1 MNYKHI
7 DLSHEMKDNMIVYPG
22 DPEFILKDVAKD
34 SDYSLFKISGSLHTG
49 THIDA
54 PYHYIKNGK
63 KVNELNLNTLT
74 GKASVLKTKDDV
86 FDRGIKIEDIEPY
99 KNKELE
105 EIKSMKNIESRDH
118 LEKIIILRTGWYK
131 HWGEEDY
138 FLKNPYISKQ
148 LAKFL
153 IENKICGI
161 AIDSCSVDKTG
172 ENKIHKKLLKNN
184 IWIVEN
190 LTKTDKLVKEKYDS
204 YFIPL
209 NISSEASYIRAFVK
223 N

>member
-131 HWGEEDY
+131 HWGEEGY

-153 IENKICGI
+153 I
-161 AIDSCSVDKTG
+161 

>member
-1 MNYKHI
+1 MNYKYI

-22 DPEFILKDVAKD
+22 DPEFILKDIAKD
-34 SDYSLFKISGSLHTG
+34 FNYSLFKISGSLHTG

-63 KVNELNLNTLT
+63 KVNDLSLNTLT
-74 GKASVLKTKDDV
+74 GKASVLRTKNDV
-86 FDRGIKIEDIEPY
+86 FDRSIKIEDIEQY

-105 EIKSMKNIESRDH
+105 EIKSIKNIKSKDC
-118 LEKIIILRTGWYK
+118 LEKIIILNTSWYK
-131 HWGEEDY
+131 HLGEEDY

-148 LAKFL
+148 LAKFF
-153 IENKICGI
+153 IENEISGI

-190 LTKTDKLVKEKYDS
+190 LTNTDKLVKEKYDS